1 MVVQSVTVRNRG
13 LTGSEKKSGGGSA
26 VPRLSAREI
35 TSIETTYT
43 SELGTFSWAWVI
55 RADGEV
61 QYRLSHVD
69 GRRERNPWQ
78 SVCRL
83 TATQRLSIGSDQA
96 RATDLLIR
104 LARQHG
110 HFPVDK
116 RR

>member
-1 MVVQSVTVRNRG
+1 
-13 LTGSEKKSGGGSA
+13 

-35 TSIETTYT
+35 TSIETTYA
-43 SELGTFSWAWVI
+43 SELGTFCWAWVV

-61 QYRLSHVD
+61 QYRLSHVN

-78 SVCRL
+78 TVCRL
-83 TATQRLSIGSDQA
+83 TAVQRRSIGSDQA
-96 RATDLLIR
+96 RATDLLIG

-116 RR
+116 R

>member
-1 MVVQSVTVRNRG
+1 
-13 LTGSEKKSGGGSA
+13 

-43 SELGTFSWAWVI
+43 SELGTLSWAWVI

-61 QYRLSHVD
+61 QYRLSHVN
-69 GRRERNPWQ
+69 GRRERNPWR
-78 SVCRL
+78 SVGRL
-83 TATQRLSIGSDQA
+83 TAVQRLSIGSDQA
-96 RATDLLIR
+96 RATDLLIG

>member
-1 MVVQSVTVRNRG
+1 MVVQSVTVRYRG
-13 LTGSEKKSGGGSA
+13 ATGLDKKSGRGSA

-43 SELGTFSWAWVI
+43 SELGTFSWAWVV

-61 QYRLSHVD
+61 QYRLSHVN

-78 SVCRL
+78 SVGRL
-83 TATQRLSIGSDQA
+83 TAVQRLSIGSDQA
-96 RATDLLIR
+96 RATDLLIG

>member
-1 MVVQSVTVRNRG
+1 MVVQSVTVRHRG
-13 LTGSEKKSGGGSA
+13 PTGSDEKSGRGSA

-61 QYRLSHVD
+61 QYWLSHVN

-78 SVCRL
+78 SVGRL
-83 TATQRLSIGSDQA
+83 TAVQRLSIGSDQA
-96 RATDLLIR
+96 RATDLLIG
-104 LARQHG
+104 LAHQHG

-116 RR
+116 RS

>member
-1 MVVQSVTVRNRG
+1 MVTQSVTVRNRG
-13 LTGSEKKSGGGSA
+13 PTGSDKKSGRGSA
-26 VPRLSAREI
+26 VPRLSARAI

-61 QYRLSHVD
+61 QYRLSHVN

-78 SVCRL
+78 SVGRL
-83 TATQRLSIGSDQA
+83 TAVQRLSIGSDQA
-96 RATDLLIR
+96 RATELLIG

-110 HFPVDK
+110 HFPVDQ

>member
-1 MVVQSVTVRNRG
+1 
-13 LTGSEKKSGGGSA
+13 

-43 SELGTFSWAWVI
+43 SELGTFSWAWVV

-61 QYRLSHVD
+61 QYRLSHVN

-78 SVCRL
+78 SVGRL
-83 TATQRLSIGSDQA
+83 TAVQRLSIGSDQV
-96 RATDLLIR
+96 RATDLLIG

>member
-1 MVVQSVTVRNRG
+1 MVIQSVTVRNRG
-13 LTGSEKKSGGGSA
+13 PTGSDKKSGRGSA

-61 QYRLSHVD
+61 QYRLSHVN

-78 SVCRL
+78 SVGRL
-83 TATQRLSIGSDQA
+83 TAVQRLSIGSDQA
-96 RATDLLIR
+96 RATELLIG

>member
-1 MVVQSVTVRNRG
+1 MVIQSVTVRYRG
-13 LTGSEKKSGGGSA
+13 PTGSDKKSGRGSA

-61 QYRLSHVD
+61 QYRLSHVN

-78 SVCRL
+78 SVGRL
-83 TATQRLSIGSDQA
+83 TAVQRLSISSDQA
-96 RATDLLIR
+96 RATELLIG